1 MDNAAECAHRS
12 PNKTGFADL
21 VIRIQNCSE
30 AAEEELYQ
38 ILNRGVRYFLARHL
52 CPADVED
59 ALHDVYLVV
68 VTAIRNRILNHPAG
82 LVGYIQTVA
91 RRKTTA
97 TFVNRKQVMR
107 GPESSLI
114 ASNDNPELD
123 LLRSE
128 RVEIATQA
136 LGEVSPRDREILT
149 RFYTYEQT
157 REQICADMKL
167 SLNQFRLLK
176 SRAKARFGERG
187 RRRFGTK

>member
-1 MDNAAECAHRS
+1 MENATECTHWS

-59 ALHDVYLVV
+59 ALHDVFLVV
-68 VTAIRNRILNHPAG
+68 VTAIRNRILDHPAG
-82 LVGYIQTVA
+82 LAGYIQTVA
-91 RRKTTA
+91 RRKTNV
-97 TFVNRKQVMR
+97 TFVNRKRVMR
-107 GPESSLI
+107 GPEVSLI
-114 ASNDNPELD
+114 ASNDDPELD
-123 LLRSE
+123 LLRNE

-136 LGEVSPRDREILT
+136 LHDLSPRDREILT
-149 RFYTYEQT
+149 RFYLSEQT
-157 REQICADMKL
+157 REQICADMRL

-187 RRRFGTK
+187 RRRFPTK